1 MALYNQTEA
10 RNHVNTVGATNP
22 VFDLIMTPNDLSWS
36 QIEKALTN
44 NHGMYKKRKLETNG
58 IQWQQPIQ
66 CLTL

>member
-10 RNHVNTVGATNP
+10 RNQVNTVAATNP

-36 QIEKALTN
+36 QIEKTLTN
-44 NHGMYKKRKLETNG
+44 NHGMYIKRKLEPKG